1 MSAEIVDVCLE
12 LPVDALVRTAEL
24 TVPDRTGEQI
34 DAELVEATS
43 ALFGARGTGKS
54 TWLQEVFNETDHLW
68 ISSLS
73 YSVDHGNIKSA
84 AAWAETRPIAELG
97 REERPPQ

>member
-1 MSAEIVDVCLE
+1 MGAK
-12 LPVDALVRTAEL
+12 A
-24 TVPDRTGEQI
+24 
-34 DAELVEATS
+34 
-43 ALFGARGTGKS
+43 FG
-54 TWLQEVFNETDHLW
+54 
-68 ISSLS
+68 SSLS